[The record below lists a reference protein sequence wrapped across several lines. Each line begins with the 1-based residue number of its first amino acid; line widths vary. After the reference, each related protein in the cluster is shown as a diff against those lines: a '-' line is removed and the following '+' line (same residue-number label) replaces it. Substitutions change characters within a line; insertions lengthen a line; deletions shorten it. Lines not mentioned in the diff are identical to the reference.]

1 MIAILS
7 PAKTLD
13 FETTNSFKEFTVPSF
28 IEDSK
33 ELVSQLKKIQVNK
46 LSTLMGL
53 SHSLSELNVKRYQ
66 NWSPNFNL
74 SNSRQAIFC
83 FKGGVYKGLDV
94 GTFSDDDLFYSQKYL
109 RIISGL
115 HGILKPFDLIRP
127 YRLEMGTKLTNNRGK
142 NLYEFWDEKITE
154 YLNNSLA
161 SNNAKYLLNLASNE
175 YFKSVKSKKICK
187 KIIDVKFFDKK
198 NDVYKIISFFAK
210 KARGSMA
217 AYVIKN
223 KVKDLDQL
231 KNFSGLGYS
240 YDETQSNQQS
250 LVFTR

>member
-13 FETTNSFKEFTVPSF
+13 FETTNSFKEFTIPSF

-33 ELVSQLKKIQVNK
+33 ELISQLKKIRVNE

-66 NWSPNFNL
+66 NWSSDFNL

-83 FKGGVYKGLDV
+83 FKGGVYQGLDV
-94 GTFSDDDLFYSQKYL
+94 NTFSDDDLFYSQKYL

-127 YRLEMGTKLTNNRGK
+127 YRLEMGTKLTNKRGK
-142 NLYEFWDEKITE
+142 NLYEFWDEKITD
-154 YLNNSLA
+154 YLNNILA
-161 SNNAKYLLNLASNE
+161 SNNANYLLNLASNE
-175 YFKSVKSKKICK
+175 YFKSVKSKQICK

-240 YDETQSNQQS
+240 YDETQSNLQS

>member
-13 FETTNSFKEFTVPSF
+13 FETTNSFKEFTIPGF

-33 ELVSQLKKIQVNK
+33 ELISQLKKIRVNE

-66 NWSPNFNL
+66 NWSSDFNL

-83 FKGGVYKGLDV
+83 FKGGVYQGLDV
-94 GTFSDDDLFYSQKYL
+94 NTFSDDDLFYSQKYL

-127 YRLEMGTKLTNNRGK
+127 YRLEMGTKLINKRGK
-142 NLYEFWDEKITE
+142 NLYEFWDEKITD
-154 YLNNSLA
+154 YLNNILA
-161 SNNAKYLLNLASNE
+161 SNNANYLLNLASNE
-175 YFKSVKSKKICK
+175 YFKSVKSKQICK

-240 YDETQSNQQS
+240 YDETQSNLQS

>member
-13 FETTNSFKEFTVPSF
+13 FETTNSFKEFTIPSF

-33 ELVSQLKKIQVNK
+33 ELISQLKKIRVNE
-46 LSTLMGL
+46 LSTLMRL

-66 NWSPNFNL
+66 NWSSDFNL

-83 FKGGVYKGLDV
+83 FKGGVYQGLDV
-94 GTFSDDDLFYSQKYL
+94 NTFSDDDLFYSQKYL

-142 NLYEFWDEKITE
+142 NLYEFWDEKITD
-154 YLNNSLA
+154 YLNNILA
-161 SNNAKYLLNLASNE
+161 SNNANYLLNLASNE
-175 YFKSVKSKKICK
+175 YFKSVKSKQICK

-240 YDETQSNQQS
+240 YDETQSNLQS